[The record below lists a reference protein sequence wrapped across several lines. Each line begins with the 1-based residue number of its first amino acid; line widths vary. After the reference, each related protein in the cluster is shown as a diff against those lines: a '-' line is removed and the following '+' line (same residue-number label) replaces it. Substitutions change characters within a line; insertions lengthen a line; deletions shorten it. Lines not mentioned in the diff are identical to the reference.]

1 MDSLVLGEYS
11 IHTAREG
18 FSNIIH
24 RASGEIMHARMHP
37 MQEARTLYV
46 EQSVL
51 GNLLLAHDE
60 SSANEPVTLWDV
72 GLGAAANAV
81 AAIECHEKLSKAT
94 TARVRPLH
102 ILSFENNLDPLRLA
116 ATHRDRFDYLLHP
129 GVDSLLLTG
138 SWRSPSELRV
148 TWQLIE
154 GSFPNSI
161 TNALPAPDVIYY
173 DLFSQKTHSEA
184 WEFETFRRLYSA
196 CADHASEL
204 FTYTVSTAS
213 RAGMLAAGFHV
224 ARGSGTGPK
233 SETTIAL
240 TGSAIGCKRRKTQR
254 DLLGTDWLAKWE
266 RSTAKFPPDVN
277 GDAQNAFARTLKA
290 HPQFATP
297 AAGMTLG

>member
-1 MDSLVLGEYS
+1 MLGEYS

-46 EQSVL
+46 EQSAL

-60 SSANEPVTLWDV
+60 SFADEPVTLWDV
-72 GLGAAANAV
+72 GLGAAANAI
-81 AAIECHEKLSKAT
+81 AAIECHEKLSKST

-102 ILSFENNLDPLRLA
+102 ILSFENDLDPLRLA
-116 ATHRDRFDYLLHP
+116 AAHPDRFDYLRRP
-129 GVDSLLLTG
+129 GIESLLLTG
-138 SWRSPSELRV
+138 SWRSPSGPRV
-148 TWQLIE
+148 TWRLVE

-161 TNALPAPDVIYY
+161 TAGLPAPDVIYY
-173 DLFSQKTHSEA
+173 DLFSQKTHAEA

-240 TGSAIGCKRRKTQR
+240 TSAAIGCELRKTQR
-254 DLLGTDWLAKWE
+254 NLLGTDWLAKWE
-266 RSTAKFPPDVN
+266 RSTAKFPPDVD
-277 GDAQNAFARTLKA
+277 GDAQNAFEHTLKA
-290 HPQFATP
+290 HPQFSNP
-297 AAGMTLG
+297 AAGMTRG